1 MKKMGLPGALSNDSR
16 RAMTRIFTTFKTG
29 L

>member
-1 MKKMGLPGALSNDSR
+1 MDKPGELTNDSR
-16 RAMTRIFTTFKTG
+16 RAMTRIYTSFKTG

>member
-1 MKKMGLPGALSNDSR
+1 MKKMELPGALTNDSR
-16 RAMTRIFTTFKTG
+16 RAMTRIYTTFKTG

>member
-1 MKKMGLPGALSNDSR
+1 MGLPGALSNDSR
-16 RAMTRIFTTFKTG
+16 RAMTRIYTTFKTG

>member
-1 MKKMGLPGALSNDSR
+1 MARMDIPGELTNDSR
-16 RAMTRIFTTFKTG
+16 RAMTRIYTAFKTG